1 MCGLIADLLVCLR
14 AKNTKQMTST
24 DILDISEC
32 LEDAPSRWLLM
43 MLPQDTSCLMCLFL
57 CWHHTTIRLLDYH
70 GDSSSTQFGR
80 FATRSWVARPKLTYL
95 PLSPHPVSAE
105 EDAAGDQARP
115 RPTLLP
121 LRSHIPA
128 SPLVFSPEK
137 WKSIGCGRA
146 QRQRNSEDKTK
157 CPQSKDNWSKV

>member
-1 MCGLIADLLVCLR
+1 MTCGLIADLLVCLR
-14 AKNTKQMTST
+14 AKHTKQMTST

-43 MLPQDTSCLMCLFL
+43 MLPQDTSCLLCLFL

-70 GDSSSTQFGR
+70 GDSSLTQFGR

-95 PLSPHPVSAE
+95 PLSPQPAVSAE

-115 RPTLLP
+115 RPDP
-121 LRSHIPA
+121 PSPA
-128 SPLVFSPEK
+128 LAHTCLSVGVQPREMKINWLWTSTE
-137 WKSIGCGRA
+137 A
-146 QRQRNSEDKTK
+146 EEQRG
-157 CPQSKDNWSKV
+157 